1 MNIKVQMIPLL
12 PPILVIPT
20 IDGQLHNNLHL
31 SQQS

>member
-1 MNIKVQMIPLL
+1 MNIKVQMFPRL